1 MAFNLLET
9 AMIDAAIPKKMRVG
23 AN

>member
-1 MAFNLLET
+1 MAFNMLET